1 KLSANW
7 RKGSDKHIMGVG
19 MAHLWI
25 HGTVDDI
32 YHYLRSGSC
41 PQVRPLLKCKDSLKI
56 SPRIKVPEIFYVSK
70 RRVLKKDYG
79 FSNLEE
85 ILHVTRGPAHENASI
100 LAYDF

>member
-1 KLSANW
+1 
-7 RKGSDKHIMGVG
+7 M
-19 MAHLWI
+19 
-25 HGTVDDI
+25 
-32 YHYLRSGSC
+32 SGKIEPS
-41 PQVRPLLKCKDSLKI
+41 PFFTLGGRVKVPNLNPINVYLKI

-70 RRVLKKDYG
+70 SHVLKKDYG